1 MQGHSHLQRAADAS
15 CLASARSWRKEAEYL
30 RDNAEAVYLTAGQRA
45 TLLREAEAA
54 ERQAN
59 WWLDA
64 IAAH

>member
-1 MQGHSHLQRAADAS
+1 LPRQP
-15 CLASARSWRKEAEYL
+15 RSWRKEAEHL
-30 RDNAEAVYLTAGQRA
+30 RDNAEAAHLTTGQRA

-54 ERQAN
+54 ERQAD